1 LSEEEGGA
9 PPFFTTEKRY
19 LFLDGKLPIL

>member
-1 LSEEEGGA
+1 LAIEPSGIH
-9 PPFFTTEKRY
+9 FFTTEKRY